1 MYLCRSEAGRAGKGE
16 PLIAVS
22 FDCCIAAKVSSFPR
36 TFHWT
41 FEHLNIWLSTWTFYR
56 TFEHVTEHLNN
67 WQNIWTIDRTFEHFN
82 EHLNFWTYDRTFAH
96 LTEHLNIWQ
105 NMWLDRRKGFLFS
118 QNSAT
123 DPSHEDARLKYG
135 ESWRNS
141 GYLCEFQPIYVLRN
155 PIKSNPMLQQAGN
168 GNRQFLAATM

>member
-1 MYLCRSEAGRAGKGE
+1 MYLCRSQAGRVGKGE
-16 PLIAVS
+16 PFNCGFIWLLHRRKGFLFSQNIWELEHLTGHLNILQNIWRNICTFEHLNICT
-22 FDCCIAAKVSSFPR
+22 FD
-36 TFHWT
+36 WT
-41 FEHLNIWLSTWTFYR
+41 FEHLNIWLHIWTF
-56 TFEHVTEHLNN
+56 
-67 WQNIWTIDRTFEHFN
+67 D
-82 EHLNFWTYDRTFAH
+82 
-96 LTEHLNIWQ
+96 
-105 NMWLDRRKGFLFS
+105 MWLDRRKGFLFS